1 MIGLLPG
8 VVHPQGEH
16 RAGPILAGVGLV
28 GLGVCTVIAAGRPH
42 GSPDQWRL
50 TLVFAAVTAGWLLLL
65 VPLFPRR
72 HRRLWITAGY
82 FLGLL
87 AGALALASRNET
99 FGAFASIGYPIAF
112 SLFSARWSIFAV
124 TATAL
129 VPLMANGWGPSDS
142 TPGWVVVVSVI
153 GPMLYTAWFVGVEN
167 DKRKRANAEL
177 AQANARLETA
187 MEENAGLQAQLLAQA
202 REAGVLDERQRM
214 AREIHDTLAQGL
226 TGIVTQLQA
235 ADRATSEASHERH
248 LTQAHTLAKDSLT
261 EARRAVQA
269 LRPEPLTD
277 SRLPEALADLAQRV
291 TNTSG
296 VAVAAETS
304 GEARPLLPELEVTLY
319 RVAQEALANAEKH
332 ARASRIGVTLTYADD
347 VVLLDIRDDGAGF
360 TPGEPARGDGTGFG
374 LQAMRQRVRR
384 VAGTLVIESAPGEGT
399 AVNVQ
404 VPAITLV
411 NDS

>member
-1 MIGLLPG
+1 MGLRPG
-8 VVHPQGEH
+8 EVDP
-16 RAGPILAGVGLV
+16 RAERLGGRILAGVGLV
-28 GLGVCTVIAAGRPH
+28 GLGICTTIAASLPH
-42 GSPDQWRL
+42 GEPAQWRL
-50 TLVFAAVTAGWLLLL
+50 TLVFVAVTAAWILGI
-65 VPLFPRR
+65 VPVFPRR
-72 HRRLWITAGY
+72 HRRPWLAVVF

-87 AGALALASRNET
+87 AGSAVLGARVET
-99 FGAFASIGYPIAF
+99 FTAFASVGYPIAF

-124 TATAL
+124 AATAV
-129 VPLMANGWGPSDS
+129 VPVVVHSGWSADATAPA
-142 TPGWVVVVSVI
+142 WVVVVSVI
-153 GPMLYTAWFVGVEN
+153 GPMLFVAWFVGVEN

-177 AQANARLETA
+177 AESNARLETA
-187 MEENAGLQAQLLAQA
+187 LGENAGLQAQLLAQA

-235 ADRATSEASHERH
+235 ADRATSEASRERH
-248 LTQAHTLAKDSLT
+248 LTQVHTLAKDSLT

-277 SRLPEALADLAQRV
+277 SRLPEALADLARRV
-291 TNTSG
+291 TGTSG
-296 VAVAAETS
+296 VAVSAETS
-304 GEARPLLPELEVTLY
+304 GEARQLLPELEVTLY

-347 VVLLDIRDDGAGF
+347 VVLLDVRDDGAGF

-374 LQAMRQRVRR
+374 LQAMRQRVHR
-384 VAGTLVIESAPGEGT
+384 VAGTLAIESAPGEGT

-404 VPAITLV
+404 VPAIALAA
-411 NDS
+411 DS